1 MNTETDPYNDNL
13 LINGKLWF
21 LSIEEMIFINKTNW
35 RNDVLIKLKKDFPAL
50 KTIAIMHWV
59 GMLKRN
65 SPTISLTCGLLS
77 NIYDI

>member
-1 MNTETDPYNDNL
+1 VNTETDPYNDNL

-50 KTIAIMHWV
+50 KTIAIMHW
-59 GMLKRN
+59 
-65 SPTISLTCGLLS
+65 
-77 NIYDI
+77 